1 MIIGVTFLF
10 VAERLEEERIFS
22 LRDIH
27 LHAVDLVVKLKAGE
41 IWYHIYYHISLDYL
55 YCGSFMRKKNCTC
68 CNLIIML
75 YICYNLC
82 SQQEYPVNLQEN
94 FFLLLFFI
102 AVCQVKVI
110 HLNKQ

>member
-1 MIIGVTFLF
+1 MIISITFLF

-55 YCGSFMRKKNCTC
+55 YCGSFMRKKKLHFLQSHNHVV
-68 CNLIIML
+68 
-75 YICYNLC
+75 YVC

-102 AVCQVKVI
+102 GVCQLKVI